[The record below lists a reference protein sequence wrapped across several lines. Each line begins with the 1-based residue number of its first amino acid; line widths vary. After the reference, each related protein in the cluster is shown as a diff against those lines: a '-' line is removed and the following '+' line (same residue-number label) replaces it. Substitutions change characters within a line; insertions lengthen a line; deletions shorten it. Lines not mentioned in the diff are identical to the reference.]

1 MKTARYFQYG
11 DASVLRIDDVDALG
25 SLRRRVSGA
34 VLTAADAEYDDARAG
49 FQTAR
54 SHSPA
59 VLVAAAS
66 VDDIRQAVE
75 FAKEQGLPVGVQ
87 GTGVLRCDNP
97 YGGQAE
103 CVDGTCDAHRDL
115 AAVRDQ
121 DGIELK
127 HATRPGPRS
136 ASRTSAARPPCP
148 AGS

>member
-11 DASVLRIDDVDALG
+11 DASVLGIDDVDELG

-75 FAKEQGLPVGVQ
+75 FAKEQGLAVGVQ
-87 GTGVLRCDNP
+87 GTRH
-97 YGGQAE
+97 A
-103 CVDGTCDAHRDL
+103 L
-115 AAVRDQ
+115 AATAQ
-121 DGIELK
+121 TGGGI
-127 HATRPGPRS
+127 GV
-136 ASRTSAARPPCP
+136 P
-148 AGS
+148 AGVAPGGHAERNPDAPPAA